1 MAFKTRLIN
10 FLLPLSALLLFLIQW
25 VRKYAAIMY
34 ANIPEETQYLRYR
47 PDQMYSMLAQAG
59 GVFIVLFLV
68 AGLVH
73 LFRPNRLLG
82 YGLIVLLLLSGYL
95 VFLFSLSLP
104 RWNTGAP
111 LNFLI
116 LIMLAVSAFRYYLSA
131 QIKKF

>member
-47 PDQMYSMLAQAG
+47 PDQLYSMLAQAG
-59 GVFIVLFLV
+59 GVLIVLFLV
-68 AGLVH
+68 AGLAH

-82 YGLIVLLLLSGYL
+82 YGLIVLLLFSGYL

-111 LNFLI
+111 LNFMI
-116 LIMLAVSAFRYYLSA
+116 LVMLAVSACRYYIYA
-131 QIKKF
+131 HAKIP